1 MTREKRERA
10 GKRTNAFVGGNMVE
24 KKQIEENQVGIYVSD
39 RIVMGS
45 LVREG
50 ESLAVLAITDGYQ

>member
-10 GKRTNAFVGGNMVE
+10 RKRTNAFLDGNMAE

-45 LVREG
+45 LVGEG
-50 ESLAVLAITDGYQ
+50 ESVAILAITDGYQ